1 MNNYYTMDILD
12 APHNEIGDAVISKM
26 ASLSFGATTTQPSQT
41 RRTDSPVGN
50 GSFETNYCYLD
61 SFAVSSNMERK
72 LSPVHE
78 VFESINWSDVNG
90 LKLTSLEIAILT
102 KFTTK
107 PLETILSDLRD
118 SFFYVRVILKVV
130 SYCASRKRY
139 CYYLASLD
147 QGEIVSV
154 SEALELFRK
163 DSYGVALHYCASML
177 RDIMFVITDSDRE
190 DIVPIGKLFYVGKD
204 RSLSEQISPILDV
217 IENGAKDDLFLI
229 RELSL
234 FVSQVL
240 LVGLNS
246 TTHQNIFLNTELD
259 TYEIVG
265 PSTRLINWMSSCL
278 EKCTSLSYNL
288 VLPSLNVL
296 MISNSFRYMFLLG
309 DGIAWINKYLAY
321 VWSEFK
327 KVNKRSDL
335 VVNAIEV
342 ASTQKLYEVLFLV
355 WSLSFIMIH
364 SSTCKESFTRSDI
377 VLVLVDL
384 LKVRPREKLVRLA
397 LSTLRNLLC
406 TQSEG
411 TSNLDAEMNSE
422 NELTEKELI
431 SLGLVKEVKNL
442 KTCGYTD
449 PDIIDDLEFL
459 ENRLLEICNDMTSWD
474 YYKNELES
482 NKLKWGSLHTPKFLQ
497 ENVRCFE
504 GRNLDFKVLKRLL
517 VHIHSNDHET
527 CAVACFDIGEFVR
540 NYPNGKSII
549 TNFGVK
555 DQLLDLIDH
564 PSLEVQREALRC
576 LSRILL
582 RNDSVMEMNGNSG

>member
-1 MNNYYTMDILD
+1 
-12 APHNEIGDAVISKM
+12 
-26 ASLSFGATTTQPSQT
+26 
-41 RRTDSPVGN
+41 
-50 GSFETNYCYLD
+50 
-61 SFAVSSNMERK
+61 
-72 LSPVHE
+72 
-78 VFESINWSDVNG
+78 
-90 LKLTSLEIAILT
+90 
-102 KFTTK
+102 
-107 PLETILSDLRD
+107 
-118 SFFYVRVILKVV
+118 
-130 SYCASRKRY
+130 
-139 CYYLASLD
+139 
-147 QGEIVSV
+147 
-154 SEALELFRK
+154 
-163 DSYGVALHYCASML
+163 
-177 RDIMFVITDSDRE
+177 
-190 DIVPIGKLFYVGKD
+190 
-204 RSLSEQISPILDV
+204 
-217 IENGAKDDLFLI
+217 
-229 RELSL
+229 
-234 FVSQVL
+234 
-240 LVGLNS
+240 
-246 TTHQNIFLNTELD
+246 
-259 TYEIVG
+259 
-265 PSTRLINWMSSCL
+265 
-278 EKCTSLSYNL
+278 
-288 VLPSLNVL
+288 
-296 MISNSFRYMFLLG
+296 
-309 DGIAWINKYLAY
+309 
-321 VWSEFK
+321 
-327 KVNKRSDL
+327 